1 MAKKFSLFDISDIE
15 NNSHKTYKKI
25 HISTEYSKLEDGTSQ
40 TSYEMSFFHKV
51 TRTYYTIRGVAR
63 CERGYSWI
71 SWNID
76 SIKRDGKWTAD
87 DQAEYD
93 HEKARK
99 EYLRVYDSYPG
110 DETYDY

>member
-25 HISTEYSKLEDGTSQ
+25 HISTEYSKLEDGTSE

-63 CERGYSWI
+63 SERGYSWI
-71 SWNID
+71 SWNIE
-76 SIKRDGKWTAD
+76 SIKRDGKYEKWMEQED
-87 DQAEYD
+87 K
-93 HEKARK
+93 HERARK
-99 EYLRVYDSYPG
+99 ERLRW
-110 DETYDY
+110 DESGEWM